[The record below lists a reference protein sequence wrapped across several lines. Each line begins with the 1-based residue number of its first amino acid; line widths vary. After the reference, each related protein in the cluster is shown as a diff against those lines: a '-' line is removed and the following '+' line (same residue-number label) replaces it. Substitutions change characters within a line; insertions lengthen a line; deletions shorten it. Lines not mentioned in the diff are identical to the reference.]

1 MSEAAPKRRMKAIK
15 VDDRLGKPKAQML
28 KFDCRAGLVLME
40 KSESTREPKPFVALV
55 RNLLAWLRLI
65 PPASE
70 AKRHTKGIRS
80 R

>member
-1 MSEAAPKRRMKAIK
+1 MSEAAPKRRTKAIK
-15 VDDRLGKPKAQML
+15 VDDRSGKPKAQML
-28 KFDCRAGLVLME
+28 KFDRRAGLVLME

-55 RNLLAWLRLI
+55 RNLLARLN

-70 AKRHTKGIRS
+70 AKRHTKGKRS